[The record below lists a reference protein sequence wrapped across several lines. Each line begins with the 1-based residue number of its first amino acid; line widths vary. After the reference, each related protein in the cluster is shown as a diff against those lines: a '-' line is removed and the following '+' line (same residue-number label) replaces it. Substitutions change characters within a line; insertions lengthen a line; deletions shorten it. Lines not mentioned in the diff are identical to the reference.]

1 MTKNLALGR
10 PTDQLSTLGT
20 FDSSKAVDGNSDG
33 VLAHGSCSHTVKPK
47 PAFWQVDLQKVYDIG
62 EVVITGL
69 GERKCE
75 YKSVTNLFDCW
86 SMCRCVVTTYGHEKL
101 L

>member
-33 VLAHGSCSHTVKPK
+33 VLAHGSCSHTAEHN
-47 PAFWQVDLQKVYDIG
+47 PAFWQVDLQGVYDIG
-62 EVVITGL
+62 EVVMT
-69 GERKCE
+69 
-75 YKSVTNLFDCW
+75 
-86 SMCRCVVTTYGHEKL
+86 L
-101 L
+101 LREIYRE